1 MGSIASRAPVLAVV
15 GDGLIGRSVRLAWLR
30 RHPEAEVRSLDRG
43 SDLAAL
49 AATDIVVL
57 ATPVDAILEMV
68 PQLPQLAPRAS
79 LIVDTGSTKQAIAAR
94 AQAAGLQNFVAGHP
108 MAGGSTTGPSG
119 ARADLFD
126 GRTWLLVVGG
136 VNEELREQARR
147 FVQALGAVPV
157 ETPDRGALHDRVV
170 AAVSHLP
177 QIVASALLAR
187 VGESVGADG
196 LRWSGGGL
204 RDTTRLAES
213 HSDIWRSIVATN
225 QEAIAPLLKALAAD
239 LDALADRLDDP
250 GAIDELFSRAHRWL
264 PQNEVKSEK

>member
-1 MGSIASRAPVLAVV
+1 MAVKAPSAPALAVV

-30 RHPEAEVRSLDRG
+30 RHPEAEVTSLDRG
-43 SDLAAL
+43 SDPEGLYAA
-49 AATDIVVL
+49 DIVVL
-57 ATPVDAILEMV
+57 AAPVNAILEMV
-68 PQLPQLAPRAS
+68 PELPRIAPRAS
-79 LIVDTGSTKQAIAAR
+79 LIVDTGSTKQAIAA
-94 AQAAGLQNFVAGHP
+94 AAAAAGLQNFVPGHP

-136 VNEELREQARR
+136 LDEALREQARR
-147 FVQALGAVPV
+147 FVEWLGAVPV

-213 HSDIWRSIVATN
+213 RPDIWRSIVATN
-225 QEAIAPLLKALAAD
+225 QDAIAPLLKALAAD

-250 GAIDELFSRAHRWL
+250 DAIDDLFARAHSWL
-264 PQNEVKSEK
+264 PSRD